1 MIFLRATST
10 LKFFLHGEKMHFAKK
25 KVCDAFKVSIVRLLK
40 KILKKRMREVMKHF
54 PGGIKCKMVL

>member
-25 KVCDAFKVSIVRLLK
+25 KVCDAFKVSVRLLK
-40 KILKKRMREVMKHF
+40 KILKKRREVMKHF